1 MTAINVDAAEQISDA
16 PHTES
21 TGETEFL
28 KRFLPPD
35 AEKPSGSEDAE
46 KTPANAGE
54 DKADTE
60 TEETDEATA
69 EKPEADAETE
79 ETEAEKAAALA
90 ARKYADEGAYVKV
103 KVGDEV
109 HEVPVKDLERL
120 FGQEKALT
128 QKSMEAS
135 TQRQAADAELQK
147 NVAATGALLERAKA
161 RFEPFSKVDFLLAA
175 KELSAED
182 YTNLRNAAA
191 SAYEDV
197 QFLEQN
203 LSGHMKAAQ
212 EKQSATLV
220 TQAKEALKVLSG
232 PAEKGG
238 IEGWSEKVYE
248 DIRGWAVSQGLDK
261 DVVNQLVDPVA
272 IKILYNGMLYQRGQS
287 KVVTTK
293 VNKTPTKV
301 VKTTTSPDAAKV
313 TQSSDKVKKALKN
326 LRETG
331 STDSAADAFMARWKD
346 NDGADE

>member
-1 MTAINVDAAEQISDA
+1 MTAIHVDAAEQISETSHA
-16 PHTES
+16 ES
-21 TGETEFL
+21 TGEDAFL
-28 KRFLPPD
+28 KRLMPSD
-35 AEKPSGSEDAE
+35 AETPSDTEDAK

-54 DKADTE
+54 DKADTAPKE
-60 TEETDEATA
+60 TEDTSA

-79 ETEAEKAAALA
+79 ETEAEKAAAKA
-90 ARKYADEGAYVKV
+90 ARKYADEGVFVKI

-135 TQRQAADAELQK
+135 TQRTAADAELQK
-147 NVAATGALLERAKA
+147 NVAATGALLDRAKA
-161 RFEPFSKVDFLLAA
+161 RFEPFSTVDFLLAA
-175 KELSAED
+175 KELSAVD

-203 LSGHMKAAQ
+203 LNSHMQAAQ
-212 EKQSATLV
+212 TKQNETLV
-220 TQAKEALKVLSG
+220 TQAKEALKTLSG

-238 IEGWSEKVYE
+238 IEGWSETLYN
-248 DIRGWAVSQGLDK
+248 DIRGFAVAQGLDK
-261 DVVNQLVDPVA
+261 QIVNQLVDPVA
-272 IKILYNGMLYQRGQS
+272 IKMLYNAMLFTRGQS

-301 VKTTTSPDAAKV
+301 VKTTTSPAAAK
-313 TQSSDKVKKALKN
+313 TQSSSNVTKALKN
-326 LRETG
+326 LREHGT
-331 STDSAADAFMARWKD
+331 TDNAADAFMARWKD
-346 NDGADE
+346 NDAAAE

>member
-1 MTAINVDAAEQISDA
+1 MTAIHVDAAEQISDA

-28 KRFLPPD
+28 KRLMPPD
-35 AEKPSGSEDAE
+35 AETQSDTEDAK

-60 TEETDEATA
+60 TKETDEAAA
-69 EKPEADAETE
+69 EEPAADAETE

-135 TQRQAADAELQK
+135 TQRTAADAELQK
-147 NVAATGALLERAKA
+147 NVAATGALLDRAKA
-161 RFEPFSKVDFLLAA
+161 RFEPFSKVDFLLSA
-175 KELSAED
+175 KKLSAED

-203 LSGHMKAAQ
+203 LNSHMQAAQ
-212 EKQSATLV
+212 TKQNETLV
-220 TQAKEALKVLSG
+220 TQAKEALKTLSG

-238 IEGWSEKVYE
+238 IEGWSEKLYD
-248 DIRGWAVSQGLDK
+248 DIRGFAVAQGLDK
-261 DVVNQLVDPVA
+261 QIVNQLVDPVA
-272 IKILYNGMLYQRGQS
+272 IKMLYNAMLFTRGQS
-287 KVVTTK
+287 KIVVTK
-293 VNKTPTKV
+293 KINKTPTKV
-301 VKTTTSPDAAKV
+301 VKPTTSPAAAKSSGSSSV
-313 TQSSDKVKKALKN
+313 TKALKN
-326 LRETG
+326 LRDHGT
-331 STDSAADAFMARWKD
+331 TDNAADAF
-346 NDGADE
+346 

>member
-1 MTAINVDAAEQISDA
+1 MTAIHVDAAEQISDA

-28 KRFLPPD
+28 KRLMPSD
-35 AEKPSGSEDAE
+35 AETPSDTEDAK

-60 TEETDEATA
+60 TKETDEAAA
-69 EKPEADAETE
+69 EEPAADAETE

-135 TQRQAADAELQK
+135 TQRTAADAELQK
-147 NVAATGALLERAKA
+147 NVAATGALLDRAKA

-203 LSGHMKAAQ
+203 LNSHMQAAQ
-212 EKQSATLV
+212 TKQNETLV

-238 IEGWSEKVYE
+238 IEGWTEALYN
-248 DIRGWAVSQGLDK
+248 DIRGFAVSQGLDK
-261 DVVNQLVDPVA
+261 NIVNQLVDPVA
-272 IKILYNGMLYQRGQS
+272 IKMLYNAMLFTRGQS
-287 KVVTTK
+287 KVITTK

-301 VKTTTSPDAAKV
+301 VKTTTPPAAARV
-313 TQSSDKVKKALKN
+313 TDSSANVKKALKN
-326 LRETG
+326 LQETG

-346 NDGADE
+346 NDADE

>member
-1 MTAINVDAAEQISDA
+1 MTAIHVDAAEQISDA

-28 KRFLPPD
+28 KRLMPSD
-35 AEKPSGSEDAE
+35 AETPSDTEDAK

-60 TEETDEATA
+60 TKETDEAAA
-69 EKPEADAETE
+69 EEPAADAETE
-79 ETEAEKAAALA
+79 GTAAEKAAALA

-135 TQRQAADAELQK
+135 TQRTAADAELQK
-147 NVAATGALLERAKA
+147 NVAATGALLDRAKA

-203 LSGHMKAAQ
+203 LNSHMQAAQ
-212 EKQSATLV
+212 TKQNETLA
-220 TQAKEALKVLSG
+220 TQAKEALKTLSG

-238 IEGWSEKVYE
+238 IEGWTEALYN
-248 DIRGWAVSQGLDK
+248 DIRGFAVSQGLDARI
-261 DVVNQLVDPVA
+261 VNQLVDPVA
-272 IKILYNGMLYQRGQS
+272 IKMLYNAMLFTRGQS

-326 LRETG
+326 LKETG

-346 NDGADE
+346 NDDVGE

>member
-1 MTAINVDAAEQISDA
+1 MTAIHVDAAEQIETSHA
-16 PHTES
+16 ES
-21 TGETEFL
+21 TGEDAFL
-28 KRFLPPD
+28 KRLMPSD
-35 AEKPSGSEDAE
+35 AETPSDTEDAK
-46 KTPANAGE
+46 KTLANAGE

-60 TEETDEATA
+60 TKETDEAAA
-69 EKPEADAETE
+69 EEPAADAETE

-135 TQRQAADAELQK
+135 TQRTAADAELQK
-147 NVAATGALLERAKA
+147 NVAATGALLDRAKA

-203 LSGHMKAAQ
+203 LNSHMQAAQ
-212 EKQSATLV
+212 TKQNETLV

-238 IEGWSEKVYE
+238 IEGWNEALYN
-248 DIRGWAVSQGLDK
+248 DLRGWAVSQGLDK
-261 DVVNQLVDPVA
+261 GIVNQLVDPVA
-272 IKILYNGMLYQRGQS
+272 IKMLHNAMLFARGQS
-287 KVVTTK
+287 KIVVTKK

-301 VKTTTSPDAAKV
+301 VKTTTSPAAAK
-313 TQSSDKVKKALKN
+313 TQSSTNVAKALKN
-326 LRETG
+326 LKENGT
-331 STDSAADAFMARWKD
+331 TDSAADAFMARWKD
-346 NDGADE
+346 NDDAGE